1 MPSYRR
7 NPCSPASQALHTLGL
22 RPATANESRLERGK
36 SPRLSHRRRGKT
48 PIRRLLSRGN
58 TSPLHNFG
66 QLFSVAFRLAHST
79 PRLVASD
86 APLFSFAWCRPCGRR
101 TKHPSGSRLRDVSPS
116 GATSAPGTCCA
127 PENRQFPT
135 ASNRVLLKCSGSLVG
150 PVSLWLT
157 VEASPDSPIRWEAI
171 CYGLRSERIKRM
183 VINHFSYPSP
193 TPTQPQARPQPKAL
207 WTSKGTRS
215 RMMS

>member
-1 MPSYRR
+1 AVCRVVLVCLDCSATEPPGRSQILMEAYR
-7 NPCSPASQALHTLGL
+7 
-22 RPATANESRLERGK
+22 
-36 SPRLSHRRRGKT
+36 KT

>member
-1 MPSYRR
+1 MTEYRGG
-7 NPCSPASQALHTLGL
+7 AGI
-22 RPATANESRLERGK
+22 GK
-36 SPRLSHRRRGKT
+36 S

-66 QLFSVAFRLAHST
+66 QLSSVAFRLAHSPPDWSPQT
-79 PRLVASD
+79 HPCCPWRGVGREGAAPNTHQDQGSVTSRPQARQLPLAPVVPQKTVSSLPRPIVY
-86 APLFSFAWCRPCGRR
+86 
-101 TKHPSGSRLRDVSPS
+101 
-116 GATSAPGTCCA
+116 
-127 PENRQFPT
+127 
-135 ASNRVLLKCSGSLVG
+135 CSQRHGSLVG

-157 VEASPDSPIRWEAI
+157 VEASPDSPIRWEAS

-215 RMMS
+215 RMM